1 MKLDALR
8 KWLVSLFWAAACF
21 ALVMALL
28 PRPPQLPG
36 APSDKIQ
43 HIVAFCVL
51 TALAVGA
58 YPKARLLALCAALS
72 AFGAL
77 IELLQA
83 IPQLNRD
90 ASIADWAADTMA
102 VAFVA
107 GLISLLRLV
116 GAARGQRR

>member
-1 MKLDALR
+1 MR
-8 KWLVSLFWAAACF
+8 KWLVPLFWAAACF

-36 APSDKIQ
+36 APSDKTQ
-43 HIVAFCVL
+43 HILAFCVL

-58 YPKARLLALCAALS
+58 YPKARLPALCAALS

-83 IPQLNRD
+83 IPQLHRD
-90 ASIADWAADTMA
+90 ASIADWVADTLA

-107 GLISLLRLV
+107 GLISLLRAGV
-116 GAARGQRR
+116 VARSKRR

>member
-1 MKLDALR
+1 MNLDTLR
-8 KWLVSLFWAAACF
+8 KWLIPLFWAAACF

-36 APSDKIQ
+36 TPSDKIQ
-43 HIVAFCVL
+43 HILAFAVL

-58 YPKARLLALCAALS
+58 YPKARLPALCAALS
-72 AFGAL
+72 TFGAL

-90 ASIADWAADTMA
+90 ASVADWAADTMA
-102 VAFVA
+102 IAFAA
-107 GLISLLRLV
+107 GLIAVLRTV
-116 GAARGQRR
+116 AAARSRHR

>member
-8 KWLVSLFWAAACF
+8 KWLVPLFWAAACF

-36 APSDKIQ
+36 APSDKTQ
-43 HIVAFCVL
+43 HILAFCVL

-58 YPKARLLALCAALS
+58 YPKARLPVLCAALS
-72 AFGAL
+72 TFGAL

-83 IPQLNRD
+83 IPQLHRD
-90 ASIADWAADTMA
+90 ASVADWAADTLA
-102 VAFVA
+102 VLFVA
-107 GLISLLRLV
+107 GLIALLRTSSV
-116 GAARGQRR
+116 EPSRRR